1 MVSEKRYQSE
11 ERKRNREGDIVKRWI
26 GTLVKKRR
34 DVISYD
40 SLSFGIFLQMQYPYK
55 ISVSVANYLYN
66 TGTTDKRDAEF
77 SVTMF
82 ECG

>member
-1 MVSEKRYQSE
+1 M
-11 ERKRNREGDIVKRWI
+11 KRWI

-34 DVISYD
+34 YVISYD

-55 ISVSVANYLYN
+55 ISVSVENYLYN
-66 TGTTDKRDAEF
+66 TGTRDKRDAEF
-77 SVTMF
+77 SMTMF